1 MKDEQNLENGWC
13 LETNFQFFF
22 SDIPK
27 WNVQLQPSWQKKPHR
42 VWKEIEFHETKSA
55 ESERDLIW
63 SWYWSIHWYFYRFF
77 PRLVKLS
84 CCASTRRRWRSISL
98 PKAWQTTLWRECS
111 RRRLVLH
118 VEKNKLNLKRSAFCP
133 WHVVFLRWC
142 AWPTKIWRTSKGRI
156 HCWEVLLVAEI
167 QATRTST
174 VVAMPS
180 LKWPKRA
187 ATPISHTPG
196 GASGWNGTH
205 FGVWDVVGVCNICIF
220 CEILV
225 I

>member
-1 MKDEQNLENGWC
+1 MKGEQNLENGWC
-13 LETNFQFFF
+13 LETNFQFF
-22 SDIPK
+22 SQTLPK
-27 WNVQLQPSWQKKPHR
+27 WNVQLPPSWQKKPHR
-42 VWKEIEFHETKSA
+42 VWKEIKFHETKSA
-55 ESERDLIW
+55 ESLIL
-63 SWYWSIHWYFYRFF
+63 IHPLIFPPFLSFF

-98 PKAWQTTLWRECS
+98 PMAWQTTSATASRLRRKSS
-111 RRRLVLH
+111 RRRPVLH
-118 VEKNKLNLKRSAFCP
+118 VEKKRVESQKKCFLP
-133 WHVVFLRWC
+133 LTWVFLRWC
-142 AWPTKIWRTSKGRI
+142 AWATKIWRNSNGRI
-156 HCWEVLLVAEI
+156 HCWESTVAEI

-205 FGVWDVVGVCNICIF
+205 FGV
-220 CEILV
+220 
-225 I
+225 